1 MRLFAPFV
9 IAGLLAAPI
18 AAHAQLN
25 KCVGADGKVSY
36 QSEPCPQ
43 TSKSQ
48 SVQPPPPGPSSSGGQ
63 GASGADG
70 WDPARLERMCGR
82 LRARA
87 RYVMRGQHGSAAR
100 ADPKVG
106 AFPAGEFNVS
116 AEAFCTCLVGRVRV
130 SLKPSE
136 FEAKGLP
143 TMTRFAAEALEGGQC
158 KPVGILG
165 RILAGHS

>member
-9 IAGLLAAPI
+9 IAGLLAAPV

-48 SVQPPPPGPSSSGGQ
+48 SVQPPPPGPSSSGGK

-70 WDPARLERMCGR
+70 WDPARLERMWAGCVAGSIR
-82 LRARA
+82 DARTA
-87 RYVMRGQHGSAAR
+87 WERGAR